1 MARFSFFVCLHDIT
15 VSGKVG
21 FKFHNVS
28 LVLDVTDFIQ
38 KKVEIDEDKERFLP
52 LLTYVNLEC

>member
-1 MARFSFFVCLHDIT
+1 MSPRRYTIF
-15 VSGKVG
+15 GKMG
-21 FKFHNVS
+21 FKFQNMP

-52 LLTYVNLEC
+52 LLT